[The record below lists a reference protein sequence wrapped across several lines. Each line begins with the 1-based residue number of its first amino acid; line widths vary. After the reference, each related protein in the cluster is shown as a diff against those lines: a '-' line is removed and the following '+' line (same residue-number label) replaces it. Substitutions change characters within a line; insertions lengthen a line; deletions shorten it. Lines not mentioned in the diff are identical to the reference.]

1 MYSLKIIEIT
11 EKFKK
16 KKKHRE
22 KIIIYVSLPVFLVYP
37 FTPGYL
43 PWMSHSSHFPMASDS
58 GADGTTFRSA
68 AAAVETGVAVQQIVP
83 R

>member
-11 EKFKK
+11 EKITKK
-16 KKKHRE
+16 TE

-43 PWMSHSSHFPMASDS
+43 PWMSHSSHFPMASDG